1 MQRFFRSIKGEPFD
15 ALQCCDQ
22 PVDFLLA
29 FPCFA
34 QPFAEFVQIDVLR
47 PVRRLCQR
55 AYVFGEFECLIARVV
70 DFRAVDTH
78 GLRPGEDN
86 VLRNAGIVGE
96 ILQTLHGETEP
107 AVRFLKR
114 RQQLSVFVAEF
125 PLGVG
130 RIIEPLCKP
139 GAGILSAAA
148 EHGLQPFQ
156 PLNVRRHF
164 LRIIFESF
172 ALLIREE
179 QTIARLCRVA
189 ADAPVGYLLHG
200 FRVSV
205 RHVLESV
212 VLIGRRRLLKAV
224 YRAGR
229 VLYAVRERFIG
240 LRLFIHRV
248 RIVSRRICAV
258 FCLFCRFSR

>member
-1 MQRFFRSIKGEPFD
+1 M
-15 ALQCCDQ
+15 
-22 PVDFLLA
+22 
-29 FPCFA
+29 
-34 QPFAEFVQIDVLR
+34 R
-47 PVRRLCQR
+47 PVCCLRQR

-70 DFRAVDTH
+70 DFRAVDPH

-86 VLRNAGIVGE
+86 VLRNSGIVGE
-96 ILQTLHGETEP
+96 ILQTLHGEAEP

-125 PLGVG
+125 SFRIC

-139 GAGILSAAA
+139 GSGILSAAA
-148 EHGLQPFQ
+148 EHGFQPFQ

-229 VLYAVRERFIG
+229 VLYAVRERFVG
-240 LRLFIHRV
+240 FRLFINSI
-248 RIVSRRICAV
+248 RIVGSSVRAGFGF
-258 FCLFCRFSR
+258 FC